1 MHSLVNSS
9 QKSIAVW
16 LLICC
21 ISVFAMVVLGGVT
34 RLTQSGLS
42 MVNWQPIMGVVP
54 PLTETEWQDAFR
66 EYQRFPEYQ
75 KINQDMTL
83 AEFKPIFWFEYAHRI
98 LGRAIGLIFLIP
110 FLFFWFAQRIPRP
123 LLPKLIGVFCLGGLQ
138 GLLGWYMVKSGLV
151 SEPHVSPYRLT
162 AHLALAVLIYGYMLW
177 LVLGLITGGKHKR
190 SWSVD
195 PPWRLS
201 VFVTVLVGVIIISG
215 GFVAGTKAGF
225 AFNTFPTM
233 NGDWVPQ
240 GIWALQ
246 PAWRNLF
253 ENLATVQFT
262 HRVIALALAVLVAVL
277 WLSVLL
283 TSVSPQVRLATH
295 GLLAML
301 VMQITLGVTTLINTV
316 PVSLAAMHQGGGL
329 LVLTTALWVTH
340 GLLRDKRAYR
350 L

>member
-1 MHSLVNSS
+1 MHSLVNVN
-9 QKSIAVW
+9 QKSIVVW

-21 ISVFAMVVLGGVT
+21 ISVFAMVILGGVT

-42 MVNWQPIMGVVP
+42 MVEWQPIMGVIP
-54 PLTETEWQDAFR
+54 PLTETDWRDAFKA
-66 EYQRFPEYQ
+66 YQQFPEYQ
-75 KINQDMTL
+75 KINQHMTV

-110 FLFFWFAQRIPRP
+110 FLFFWVTRRIPQP
-123 LLPKLIGVFCLGGLQ
+123 LLPRLIGVFCLGGLQ
-138 GLLGWYMVKSGLV
+138 GLLGWYMVQSGLV

-177 LVLGLITGGKHKR
+177 LVLGLITGGRHKR

-201 VFVTVLVGVIIISG
+201 VFVTALVGVIIISG

-253 ENLATVQFT
+253 ENLATVQFS
-262 HRVIALALAVLVAVL
+262 HRVIALALAVLVPVL

-283 TSVSPQVRLATH
+283 ASVSPRVRLATH
-295 GLLAML
+295 GLLVML
-301 VMQITLGVTTLINTV
+301 VVQISLGITTLINTV
-316 PVSLAAMHQGGGL
+316 PVSVAAMHQGGAL
-329 LVLTTALWVTH
+329 LVLTMALWVTH
-340 GLLRDKRAYR
+340 GLLRDKRAFR
-350 L
+350 P

>member
-1 MHSLVNSS
+1 
-9 QKSIAVW
+9 
-16 LLICC
+16 
-21 ISVFAMVVLGGVT
+21 MVVLGGVT

-42 MVNWQPIMGVVP
+42 MVEWQPVMGVLP
-54 PLTETEWQDAFR
+54 PLTESDWQDAFSA
-66 EYQRFPEYQ
+66 YQQYPEYR
-75 KINQDMTL
+75 KNNQDMTL

-110 FLFFWFAQRIPRP
+110 FLFFWFGRRIPTP
-123 LLPKLIGVFCLGGLQ
+123 LVPKLLGVFCLGGLQ

-151 SEPHVSPYRLT
+151 DEPHVSPYRLT
-162 AHLALAVLIYGYMLW
+162 AHLTLAVFIYGYMLW
-177 LVLGLITGGKHKR
+177 LVLGLIAGGKHKR
-190 SWSVD
+190 SWSVA

-201 VFVTVLVGVIIISG
+201 VCVTALVGAMIISG

-262 HRVIALALAVLVAVL
+262 HRIIALVLAVSVPLF

-283 TSVSPQVRLATH
+283 ASVSPPVRLATH
-295 GLLAML
+295 GLLVML
-301 VMQITLGVTTLINTV
+301 VVQIALGITTLINTV
-316 PVSLAAMHQGGGL
+316 PVSVAALHQGGAML
-329 LVLTTALWVTH
+329 LLTMALWATH
-340 GLLRDKRAYR
+340 GLLREKRAFR
-350 L
+350 S

>member
-1 MHSLVNSS
+1 
-9 QKSIAVW
+9 
-16 LLICC
+16 
-21 ISVFAMVVLGGVT
+21 
-34 RLTQSGLS
+34 
-42 MVNWQPIMGVVP
+42 
-54 PLTETEWQDAFR
+54 
-66 EYQRFPEYQ
+66 
-75 KINQDMTL
+75 
-83 AEFKPIFWFEYAHRI
+83 
-98 LGRAIGLIFLIP
+98 
-110 FLFFWFAQRIPRP
+110 
-123 LLPKLIGVFCLGGLQ
+123 
-138 GLLGWYMVKSGLV
+138 
-151 SEPHVSPYRLT
+151 
-162 AHLALAVLIYGYMLW
+162 
-177 LVLGLITGGKHKR
+177 
-190 SWSVD
+190 
-195 PPWRLS
+195 LS